1 MRETMSKKQTDWKSE
16 SVVNQTVKISRRILW
31 VLFIIF
37 FLLAGLLNE
46 LTEIF
51 NLNWLRVFLPFI
63 GGISL
68 ISLAIS
74 WVMPGILILIG
85 KPWLARAWLRGI
97 NSIAVSATPWEQLSG
112 WQKLLTY
119 IWSFIFSGFTLLAIS
134 AVIIQALGK

>member
-1 MRETMSKKQTDWKSE
+1 MSKKQTDWKSE
-16 SVVNQTVKISRRILW
+16 SVANQTVKVSRRIFW
-31 VLFIIF
+31 VLFTIF

-51 NLNWLRVFLPFI
+51 NLNWFRVFLPFI

-68 ISLAIS
+68 ISLVIS
-74 WVMPGILILIG
+74 WVMPGIFILIG
-85 KPWLARAWLRGI
+85 KPWLAHAWLRGI
-97 NSIAVSATPWEQLSG
+97 NPIAVSANPWDQLSD

-134 AVIIQALGK
+134 AVIIQALEK